1 MTESWA
7 GPGNKAMN
15 SVASTIVRLQYPGA
29 HESPRQSSKFSF
41 AETKSHVMIS
51 LNSHR
56 EKLSSLIKT
65 STLIFLSPQKQF
77 SPLQTTFLEKK
88 PGKSEPSQLNY

>member
-1 MTESWA
+1 MYSVVLFPGSHLKKNSVLQVTENWA

-41 AETKSHVMIS
+41 ALTKSHVIIS
-51 LNSHR
+51 LNSHS

-65 STLIFLSPQKQF
+65 SKYVKKFL
-77 SPLQTTFLEKK
+77 
-88 PGKSEPSQLNY
+88 